1 MTRTLSN
8 LRTNHAESRGSH
20 DSRLIARITR
30 RGDAPC
36 ATPDASG
43 TRTCVHD
50 PRRRLART
58 LCKMRF
64 SRALLSVFVAAAFAM
79 PAGCASPPAG
89 AGLPPTD
96 PRAAQARGASSGARA
111 TSTSGEMPEGAPREE
126 LTWATL
132 SPETFARAKAENKY
146 IVLDGSA
153 EWCHWCHVMEA
164 TTYHDADV
172 RKILDKH
179 FIAVKVDVDSR
190 PDVEERYG
198 DYGWPATVMFA
209 PDATE
214 IGKYRGYIN
223 PEKFKG
229 ILADIVA
236 SGLAKKKGDEKPKPV
251 VKARGVQTALSEE
264 HLLWI
269 QREIDVQ
276 LEDYYDEDQGSWGRQ
291 QKAPLGWNNAWTLE
305 KAKKGDE
312 QAKQKALFTLD
323 KQSALLDPVWG
334 GIYQYSA
341 ARDWDSPHFEKLMT
355 FQAPA
360 LDNYATAYRLSGDAK
375 QLARAKAMLGY
386 LDRFMKSPEGGFYT
400 TQDADLNAHD
410 RGKTFMD
417 GHDYY
422 KLDEKGRLA
431 HGLPRVDTH
440 EYGKE
445 NGLAISAYCTMFE
458 VTKDPAVLATAEKA
472 TRRVLATH
480 ATKRGGITHDVMD
493 PEKET
498 KLLYLSDNATF
509 GLGLVRIHEA
519 SGAKSDEYLKRARA
533 IADFMIA
540 ELTDDD
546 SGGMFAS
553 TKDPDAVG
561 IFATRRVPF
570 EDNVVAVRFL
580 AHLAHA
586 VPAADA
592 KKYSIA
598 LDRLLR
604 AVSKPEEIKARG
616 RMIGDYLLA
625 LEESKGV
632 RGVAK

>member
-1 MTRTLSN
+1 VVV
-8 LRTNHAESRGSH
+8 AG
-20 DSRLIARITR
+20 
-30 RGDAPC
+30 
-36 ATPDASG
+36 
-43 TRTCVHD
+43 
-50 PRRRLART
+50 LA
-58 LCKMRF
+58 
-64 SRALLSVFVAAAFAM
+64 V
-79 PAGCASPPAG
+79 GCASQPGGHAATPE
-89 AGLPPTD
+89 
-96 PRAAQARGASSGARA
+96 PRSRAQAADGGGATA
-111 TSTSGEMPEGAPREE
+111 TNAEMAEGAPREE
-126 LTWATL
+126 LAWATF
-132 SPETFARAKAENKY
+132 SPETFARAKAEHKY

-164 TTYHDADV
+164 TTYHDAEV
-172 RKILDKH
+172 RKILEEH

-214 IGKYRGYIN
+214 LGKYRGYIN

-229 ILADIVA
+229 ILEDIVA
-236 SGLAKKKGDEKPKPV
+236 SGLANANKKTDDKPKSV
-251 VKARGVQTALSEE
+251 VKAARTALSEE
-264 HLLWI
+264 HLAWI

-276 LEDYYDEDQGSWGRQ
+276 LEDYYDDDQGSWGRQ
-291 QKAPLGWNNAWTLE
+291 QKAPLGWNNAWLLD
-305 KAKKGDE
+305 KAKRGDE
-312 QAKQKALFTLD
+312 PAKAKALFTLD

-360 LDNYATAYRLSGDAK
+360 LDNYAAAYRLSGDAK
-375 QLARAKAMLGY
+375 QLARAKAMLGF

-431 HGLPRVDTH
+431 RGLPRVDTH

-458 VTKDPAVLATAEKA
+458 VSKDPAVLASAEKA
-472 TRRVLATH
+472 TRRILATH
-480 ATKRGGITHDVMD
+480 ATKRGGITHDVLD

-498 KLLYLSDNATF
+498 KVLFLSDNASF
-509 GLGLVRIHEA
+509 GLGLVRVYEVT
-519 SGAKSDEYLKRARA
+519 KSDEYLKRARA

-553 TKDPDAVG
+553 TRDPDAVG

-570 EDNVVAVRFL
+570 EDNVAAIRFL

-604 AVSKPEEIKARG
+604 ATSKPEEIKSRG

>member
-1 MTRTLSN
+1 MCQTGRRTRL
-8 LRTNHAESRGSH
+8 
-20 DSRLIARITR
+20 ARERAFT
-30 RGDAPC
+30 
-36 ATPDASG
+36 
-43 TRTCVHD
+43 D
-50 PRRRLART
+50 PRTGPART

-64 SRALLSVFVAAAFAM
+64 SRALLSVLVAGLAV
-79 PAGCASPPAG
+79 GCASQPGGQAATPAAG
-89 AGLPPTD
+89 AQ
-96 PRAAQARGASSGARA
+96 AQARASGAVATA
-111 TSTSGEMPEGAPREE
+111 TSTSGEMAEGAPREE
-126 LTWATL
+126 LPWATL
-132 SPETFARAKAENKY
+132 SPETFARAKAEHKY

-164 TTYHDADV
+164 TTYHDAEV

-229 ILADIVA
+229 ILEDIVA
-236 SGLAKKKGDEKPKPV
+236 SGLAQKKGDEKPKPV
-251 VKARGVQTALSEE
+251 VKAPKTALSEE
-264 HLLWI
+264 HLAWI

-312 QAKQKALFTLD
+312 QAKAKALFTLD

-360 LDNYATAYRLSGDAK
+360 LDNYATAYRLTNDAK
-375 QLARAKAMLGY
+375 YLARAKAMQGF

-410 RGKTFMD
+410 RGKAFMD

-431 HGLPRVDTH
+431 HGIPRIDTH

-472 TRRVLATH
+472 TRRILAT
-480 ATKRGGITHDVMD
+480 
-493 PEKET
+493 
-498 KLLYLSDNATF
+498 
-509 GLGLVRIHEA
+509 
-519 SGAKSDEYLKRARA
+519 
-533 IADFMIA
+533 
-540 ELTDDD
+540 
-546 SGGMFAS
+546 
-553 TKDPDAVG
+553 
-561 IFATRRVPF
+561 
-570 EDNVVAVRFL
+570 
-580 AHLAHA
+580 
-586 VPAADA
+586 
-592 KKYSIA
+592 
-598 LDRLLR
+598 
-604 AVSKPEEIKARG
+604 
-616 RMIGDYLLA
+616 
-625 LEESKGV
+625 
-632 RGVAK
+632 

>member
-1 MTRTLSN
+1 M
-8 LRTNHAESRGSH
+8 
-20 DSRLIARITR
+20 RITR
-30 RGDAPC
+30 I
-36 ATPDASG
+36 
-43 TRTCVHD
+43 
-50 PRRRLART
+50 
-58 LCKMRF
+58 
-64 SRALLSVFVAAAFAM
+64 LLSVVVAGTAV
-79 PAGCASPPAG
+79 GCASQPGGQAASATDARVARPGGPA
-89 AGLPPTD
+89 ATTPT
-96 PRAAQARGASSGARA
+96 R
-111 TSTSGEMPEGAPREE
+111 GEMAEGAPREE
-126 LTWATL
+126 LPWAALT
-132 SPETFARAKAENKY
+132 PETFARAKAEHKY

-164 TTYHDADV
+164 TTYHDPEV
-172 RKILDKH
+172 RKILEKH

-229 ILADIVA
+229 ILEDIVA
-236 SGLAKKKGDEKPKPV
+236 SGLAEKKGNEKPKPV
-251 VKARGVQTALSEE
+251 EKAPRLALSEE
-264 HLLWI
+264 HLAWI
-269 QREIDVQ
+269 EREIDVQ
-276 LEDYYDEDQGSWGRQ
+276 LDDYYDEDQGSWGRQ
-291 QKAPLGWNNAWTLE
+291 QKAPLGWNNAWLLE
-305 KAKKGDE
+305 KAKKGDD

-341 ARDWDSPHFEKLMT
+341 ARDWNSPHFEKLMT

-360 LDNYATAYRLSGDAK
+360 LDNYATAYRLSNDPK
-375 QLARAKAMLGY
+375 QLAHARSMLGF

-410 RGKTFMD
+410 RGKAFMD

-431 HGLPRVDTH
+431 RGLPRVDMH

-472 TRRVLATH
+472 ARRVLATH
-480 ATKRGGITHDVMD
+480 ATKRGGVSHDVAD
-493 PEKET
+493 PEKEQ
-498 KLLYLSDNATF
+498 KLLYLSDNASF
-509 GLGLVRIHEA
+509 GLGLVRLVEVTR
-519 SGAKSDEYLKRARA
+519 SDEYLKRARA
-533 IADFMIA
+533 IADFMIT
-540 ELTDDD
+540 ELTDED

-570 EDNVVAVRFL
+570 EDNVVAIRFL
-580 AHLAHA
+580 SHLAHA
-586 VPAADA
+586 VPVPDA
-592 KKYSIA
+592 RRYSLAI
-598 LDRLLR
+598 DRLLR
-604 AVSKPEEIKARG
+604 ATSKPEEIKARG

-632 RGVAK
+632 RGVAR